1 MSPGRAKIVVAD
13 MKYPFAWISHR
24 QEGEGAAGRLPFFVG
39 RPLTAGAAA
48 SRDGGWPFGGGMFHL
63 KGTGMSEKTTF
74 EFEST
79 QELTAVHALLVSILD
94 GLAGGRLVLSA
105 EGKDMD
111 LTPAPIVRASI
122 KARRA
127 SGSSTLSFSFRWK
140 TSRKAASGGR
150 LTVGPGA

>member
-1 MSPGRAKIVVAD
+1 
-13 MKYPFAWISHR
+13 
-24 QEGEGAAGRLPFFVG
+24 
-39 RPLTAGAAA
+39 
-48 SRDGGWPFGGGMFHL
+48 MFHL